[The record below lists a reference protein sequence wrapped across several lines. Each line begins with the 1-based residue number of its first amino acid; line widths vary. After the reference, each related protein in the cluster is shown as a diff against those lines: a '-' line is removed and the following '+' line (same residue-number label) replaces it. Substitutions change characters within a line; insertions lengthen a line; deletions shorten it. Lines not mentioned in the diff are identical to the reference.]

1 MRSYLKALACVLL
14 PFVCIGLEFAQAR
27 SGRASASRPDSADRR
42 APARSCSLRRNEG
55 QLLEANHWDGVAVA
69 VELRY
74 GKDLHQP

>member
-1 MRSYLKALACVLL
+1 MVILL
-14 PFVCIGLEFAQAR
+14 FVCSGWGFAQAG
-27 SGRASASRPDSADRR
+27 SGETAPRVLTPQYRR
-42 APARSCSLRRNEG
+42 APAGSGSLRHNEG